1 MACFPLQNE
10 GRKAHS
16 AVLMASHIQ
25 GSGKTTLFE
34 KIMGGIYG
42 KYHRMITSQELESP
56 QYNGWLNN
64 TAFIL
69 VKKLPQMLLSTMS
82 RLI

>member
-34 KIMGGIYG
+34 KSWVEYMAN
-42 KYHRMITSQELESP
+42 IT
-56 QYNGWLNN
+56 
-64 TAFIL
+64 A
-69 VKKLPQMLLSTMS
+69 
-82 RLI
+82 